1 MLLTQ
6 WYHERRKD
14 KVLFVSVIA
23 DKLFKINNGTYIQP
37 FAKEFTYK
45 KINYLLGKATLMNK
59 YGKLIHLFNLEKGEP
74 IGYDLYKTTGMTA
87 KEINAYL
94 NGGFIASLRRFLSK
108 SLTDW
113 LLIAFAFLG
122 GAGLMAVVGGVV

>member
-1 MLLTQ
+1 MWLTQ

-14 KVLFVSVIA
+14 KVLFVSKIA
-23 DKLFKINNGTYIQP
+23 EKLFKIDNGTYINP
-37 FAKEFTYK
+37 FDKEFTYK

-59 YGKLIHLFNLEKGEP
+59 HGKLIHLFNLEKGEP

-94 NGGFIASLRRFLSK
+94 NGGFIASLRKFLAK

-113 LLIAFAFLG
+113 LLIVFAFIA
-122 GAGLMAVVGGVV
+122 GAGLMGIVGGVV